1 MTHITHFGRAFVA
14 NALWG
19 HDSDRRA
26 EVNALARDRLLFG
39 GPTEQGTGMWS
50 SSPYMGVSTNNGR
63 MWRVS
68 QDLYGQGKVLLRP
81 SMDMHQKWLGP
92 EGIVLMASK
101 ELKHVIWRAGWSEKL
116 PTGVQQVPMDGLEE
130 FWREE
135 QARVV
140 AAAKAKAEEVA
151 AAKAKAEE
159 VEAEAEMEV
168 DVEEEEEE
176 EAETRLEAEREKRL
190 KETTVMAEPSAP
202 LQPFAEVFV
211 ASLGLYE
218 DDAQEASRNDEL
230 TKR

>member
-1 MTHITHFGRAFVA
+1 MTHITHFGRQFVST
-14 NALWG
+14 ALWG
-19 HDSDRRA
+19 HDVDRRA
-26 EVNALARDRLLFG
+26 EVDALQREGLLFG

-50 SSPYMGVSTNNGR
+50 SSPPMGVSTNNGR

-81 SMDMHQKWLGP
+81 AMAKHEQWLGP

-101 ELKHVIWRAGWSEKL
+101 ELKRVIWRAGWDENL
-116 PTGVQQVPMDGLEE
+116 PEGVQQVPMDGLEE

-135 QARVV
+135 QARMV
-140 AAAKAKAEEVA
+140 ATATAKAEEGE
-151 AAKAKAEE
+151 AEAEAEAEAEVE
-159 VEAEAEMEV
+159 VEAEAETGQ
-168 DVEEEEEE
+168 
-176 EAETRLEAEREKRL
+176 EADTRLE
-190 KETTVMAEPSAP
+190 ETSQVVATVMAEPSAP
-202 LQPFAEVFV
+202 LQPFAEFFV